1 MFCLRHESFRVNLP
15 VQGHITLLVERK
27 FLPNPWT
34 RSGGKTP
41 PVQVMSTVFLHVGQ
55 CGNQVSQPLW
65 KCIERDGAALE
76 SRTFTSHDGW
86 HRAVHVDSEP
96 KVIKHLPKVLK
107 IREKNIIAGKRG
119 RGTNWAL
126 GYHGLKCS
134 GDDHLLQNTLDAV
147 RTEVERCDMF
157 SGIIMT
163 HSLSGGTGSG
173 FGSRLAE
180 ALRDNY
186 PMNHLLS
193 VTFAPCAS
201 GESPLQHY
209 NALMCLATLQRNVDG
224 ILLIQN
230 DDILDRATKRSPDSL
245 ASFTSLNKVIGQ
257 SLAGLFLP
265 TDTLATSRDVS
276 LGQEPWEMLR
286 VTCPVPATKF
296 IHSMH
301 VAKSKL
307 SWEGLVSQCL
317 HTMPRYSTG
326 GLPFSTLS
334 GVVVAR
340 GDTTGSFPASLQHGV
355 SHRIRKAWN
364 CVDWN
369 PCPLYTWTAFQNTC
383 GPKDSASISMAVN
396 SSCVTQYL
404 DTICQRSKVMLEAGA
419 YLHWYERYNTSKE
432 DMEEAVSVLQVCQ
445 DDYREATMPG

>member
-1 MFCLRHESFRVNLP
+1 
-15 VQGHITLLVERK
+15 
-27 FLPNPWT
+27 
-34 RSGGKTP
+34 
-41 PVQVMSTVFLHVGQ
+41 MSTVFLHVGQ
-55 CGNQVSQPLW
+55 CGNQISQPFW
-65 KCIERDGAALE
+65 KCVEKDGAALD
-76 SRTFTSHDGW
+76 SRTFTTHDGW

-96 KVIKHLPKVLK
+96 KVIRHLSKLLKV
-107 IREKNIIAGKRG
+107 REKNVVSGKRG

-126 GYHGLKCS
+126 GYHGLKSS

-157 SGIIMT
+157 SGIVMT

-180 ALRDNY
+180 ALREEY
-186 PMNHLLS
+186 PMSHLLS

-224 ILLIQN
+224 IMLIQN
-230 DDILDRATKRSPDSL
+230 DDILSRVQKRSPDTS
-245 ASFTSLNKVIGQ
+245 ASFNSLNKVIGHT
-257 SLAGLFLP
+257 LAGLFLP
-265 TDTLATSRDVS
+265 TDTLATSGDVS
-276 LGQEPWEMLR
+276 LGQEPWELLR
-286 VTCPVPATKF
+286 ATCPLPATKF
-296 IHSMH
+296 IHTTH
-301 VAKSKL
+301 TAKSHL

-317 HTMPRYSTG
+317 HTVPRYSAQ
-326 GLPFSTLS
+326 GLPFGCLA

-340 GDTTGSFPASLQHGV
+340 GDVSGTFPAALQRGLGQ
-355 SHRIRKAWN
+355 RIRRSWS

-369 PCPLYTWTAFQNTC
+369 PSPLQSWTAFQNSF
-383 GPKDSASISMAVN
+383 GAKDSASVSMAVN

-404 DTICQRSKVMLEAGA
+404 DTVCQRSKVMLEVGA

-432 DMEEAVSVLQVCQ
+432 DMEEAVNVLQVCQ
-445 DDYREATMPG
+445 DDYREMTAPG